1 VNSSG
6 STRECRTRLRG
17 PPYLCYAGR
26 VAWWTSYKERRE
38 NRETRLVEVLMTAMG
53 SAFGHVLDAQSKQ
66 IEQNARFLDSLQDL
80 SARKAAQIMGSRG
93 GKRTQERK
101 KARRSEVQACPMCE
115 NPARKDVTL
124 EMLDFHR
131 RHAPAAPI
139 EYQEANGA
147 A

>member
-1 VNSSG
+1 MG
-6 STRECRTRLRG
+6 S
-17 PPYLCYAGR
+17 A

-93 GKRTQERK
+93 GKRSQERK
-101 KARRSEVQACPMCE
+101 KQRRAAAELDCPLCD

-124 EMLDFHR
+124 EMLEFHK
-131 RHAPAAPI
+131 RHPPRDDRATQLAL
-139 EYQEANGA
+139 EAVNGM
-147 A
+147 